1 MASSSS
7 SSSSSSGVFF
17 GLETKKKFK
26 KQQKTAN
33 IITMDDDDDDADAL
47 RVMLAK
53 AHYEVIAKRHLDEI
67 ASALVEEGDKH
78 HTFGDFDDVNDDK
91 TNRLDALWRN
101 ARVGFDEATTT
112 TRRARVA
119 TLAAKEVLEEKFGV
133 ENAEGHRKKRKTRVG
148 FDGENGHQQQQQQQR
163 FFLQQFVLENEENAR
178 KLRRDVLN
186 EEMSLLKW
194 REARVKEKKKH
205 AEKRMRI
212 EESSGL
218 PYVPELTKPT
228 HKDVERFV
236 RDVEEGLKKKEYAPT
251 FREVLEQVR
260 KVMEKQNGKLA
271 VEIAAAEYAM
281 LHLGG
286 AKYRAK
292 KFALPRVEEEEEKEK
307 EKNGEK
313 TVKEEEEEEEDEDE
327 QNKKEIEN
335 EKRREMQCEREFQIE
350 LEKSREANGSNTQMK
365 GANAN
370 VITHERWEGRMNS
383 TKIASKLE
391 NGSDIQTITYRD
403 VIPNMNKVENVDWQ
417 KCGRLGERV
426 VFNVLI
432 QKYRG
437 TNVSVKWVN
446 ENEESNAFYDIMLTD
461 ADTQSRTFIEVKAT
475 RFRDKNAFEMSPWE
489 WDFAVKPS
497 VADAYQI
504 WRVFGIGDGEDV
516 QIVVIN
522 NPARLLREKKI
533 GQALII

>member
-1 MASSSS
+1 
-7 SSSSSSGVFF
+7 
-17 GLETKKKFK
+17 
-26 KQQKTAN
+26 
-33 IITMDDDDDDADAL
+33 MDDDDDDADAL

-53 AHYEVIAKRHLDEI
+53 AHYEVVAKRHIDEI
-67 ASALVEEGDKH
+67 ASALV
-78 HTFGDFDDVNDDK
+78 DFDDINDTK

-101 ARVGFDEATTT
+101 AHVGFDDEATTT
-112 TRRARVA
+112 AARRARVA

-163 FFLQQFVLENEENAR
+163 FFLQQFVLETEENAR

-271 VEIAAAEYAM
+271 VETAAAEYAM

-292 KFALPRVEEEEEKEK
+292 KFALPRVE
-307 EKNGEK
+307 
-313 TVKEEEEEEEDEDE
+313 
-327 QNKKEIEN
+327 
-335 EKRREMQCEREFQIE
+335 
-350 LEKSREANGSNTQMK
+350 
-365 GANAN
+365 
-370 VITHERWEGRMNS
+370 
-383 TKIASKLE
+383 
-391 NGSDIQTITYRD
+391 
-403 VIPNMNKVENVDWQ
+403 
-417 KCGRLGERV
+417 
-426 VFNVLI
+426 
-432 QKYRG
+432 
-437 TNVSVKWVN
+437 
-446 ENEESNAFYDIMLTD
+446 
-461 ADTQSRTFIEVKAT
+461 
-475 RFRDKNAFEMSPWE
+475 
-489 WDFAVKPS
+489 
-497 VADAYQI
+497 
-504 WRVFGIGDGEDV
+504 
-516 QIVVIN
+516 
-522 NPARLLREKKI
+522 
-533 GQALII
+533 

>member
-1 MASSSS
+1 
-7 SSSSSSGVFF
+7 
-17 GLETKKKFK
+17 
-26 KQQKTAN
+26 
-33 IITMDDDDDDADAL
+33 MDDLADDDAL
-47 RVMLAK
+47 RVALAK
-53 AHYEVIAKRHLDEI
+53 AHYEVVAKRHLDEI
-67 ASALVEEGDKH
+67 ASALVEEGDKQN
-78 HTFGDFDDVNDDK
+78 FGDDDDLPGARRN
-91 TNRLDALWRN
+91 NRLDALWRN
-101 ARVGFDEATTT
+101 ANVGFDEGTTASGS

-119 TLAAKEVLEEKFGV
+119 TLAAKELLEEKFGV
-133 ENAEGHRKKRKTRVG
+133 ESAEGHRKKRKKRVV
-148 FDGENGHQQQQQQQR
+148 FDGENGHQQQHQHQR

-271 VEIAAAEYAM
+271 VETAAAEYAM

-307 EKNGEK
+307 EKNGKK

-437 TNVSVKWVN
+437 TNVSVKWVS

-475 RFRDKNAFEMSPWE
+475 RFRDKNAFEISPWE

>member
-1 MASSSS
+1 M
-7 SSSSSSGVFF
+7 
-17 GLETKKKFK
+17 
-26 KQQKTAN
+26 
-33 IITMDDDDDDADAL
+33 DDDDDADAL

-53 AHYEVIAKRHLDEI
+53 AHYEMVAKRHIDEI

-78 HTFGDFDDVNDDK
+78 HTFGDDDFDDVNDT

-133 ENAEGHRKKRKTRVG
+133 ENAEGRRKKRKTRVG
-148 FDGENGHQQQQQQQR
+148 FDGENGHHQQQQQQQR

>member
-1 MASSSS
+1 
-7 SSSSSSGVFF
+7 
-17 GLETKKKFK
+17 
-26 KQQKTAN
+26 
-33 IITMDDDDDDADAL
+33 MDDDDDDDDAKDAL

-133 ENAEGHRKKRKTRVG
+133 ENAEGRRKKRKTRVG
-148 FDGENGHQQQQQQQR
+148 FDGENGHHQQQQQQQR

-313 TVKEEEEEEEDEDE
+313 TVKEEEEEEEEDEDE